1 MVPGKNALY
10 AEEIACV
17 NTGPDDRRDVWL
29 DLAELFFLDTEHG
42 DAWYQTVAT
51 KLRERGL
58 GKDEVER
65 ILIYE
70 VAPIAG
76 ANLAYL
82 VWPVIGEWA
91 GFDREHLCTKIEAYL
106 ARRARRPR
114 WFYLGQDWWMRR
126 MVRGLAPERLLG
138 RL

>member
-1 MVPGKNALY
+1 
-10 AEEIACV
+10 V
-17 NTGPDDRRDVWL
+17 NGSDDRRDVWL
-29 DLAELFFLDTEHG
+29 ELAELFFLDTEHD
-42 DAWYQTVAT
+42 DAWHQAVAK
-51 KLRERGL
+51 KLQERGL

-76 ANLAYL
+76 ANLGYL

-91 GFDREHLCTKIEAYL
+91 GFDREPLCTKIEAYL
-106 ARRARRPR
+106 DRRARHPH

-126 MVRGLAPERLLG
+126 MVAKLAPERLLG

>member
-1 MVPGKNALY
+1 
-10 AEEIACV
+10 V
-17 NTGPDDRRDVWL
+17 NTESNDRCDVWL
-29 DLAELFFLDTEHG
+29 ELAELFFLDTEHD
-42 DAWYQTVAT
+42 DAWCEAVAK

-76 ANLAYL
+76 ANFAYL
-82 VWPVIGEWA
+82 AWPIIGEWGA
-91 GFDREHLCTKIEAYL
+91 FDREHLCRKIEGYL
-106 ARRARRPR
+106 DRRARRPP
-114 WFYLGQDWWMRR
+114 WFYLGQDWWMRW
-126 MVRGLAPERLLG
+126 MVRKLAPERLLD